1 MVYLEQGDDA
11 PHLSIRER
19 QILERVALGRS
30 AKEVALELGIA
41 HRTVERHIEN
51 ARYKMRAR
59 NKTHMITKAV
69 ICGELVLAAGRPRQ
83 RRARPP
89 PRGFL
94 FTEGRAL
101 TNT

>member
-1 MVYLEQGDDA
+1 MLYVDQGDDA
-11 PHLSIRER
+11 PHLSVRER

-59 NKTHMITKAV
+59 NKTHMIAKAV
-69 ICGELVLAAGRPRQ
+69 LYGELLLTPDTPDNDANGQ
-83 RRARPP
+83 PP
-89 PRGFL
+89 PDFGIL
-94 FTEGRAL
+94 
-101 TNT
+101 

>member
-1 MVYLEQGDDA
+1 MMFLEQGDDA
-11 PHLSIRER
+11 PHLSMRER

-30 AKEVALELGIA
+30 AKEVAIELGIA

-69 ICGELVLAAGRPRQ
+69 ICGELVLGPEAPDNDEPSSPPQ
-83 RRARPP
+83 R
-89 PRGFL
+89 FL
-94 FTEGRAL
+94 LKDGRAL
-101 TNT
+101 NPG

>member
-11 PHLSIRER
+11 PHLSMRER

-30 AKEVALELGIA
+30 AKEVAIELGIA

-51 ARYKMRAR
+51 ARNKMRAR

-69 ICGELVLAAGRPRQ
+69 ICGELVLGPDAPDNDERD
-83 RRARPP
+83 PP

-94 FTEGRAL
+94 FTDGRAL